1 MIFHKMVRLAKVMRT
16 LILHSLLTPPGK
28 PEIVLFV
35 PVLRIFLPTYKFS
48 YQLELNHNYP

>member
-1 MIFHKMVRLAKVMRT
+1 MNFRKMVRLAKVLRT
-16 LILHSLLTPPGK
+16 LKLHSLLTPPGK

-48 YQLELNHNYP
+48 YQLELNQNYP